1 MPLRTTSGPARYRIP
16 DPLDLWRWALDW
28 VSALY
33 SMIGKFLP
41 FNRQRSPQGLHH
53 TLNEFSALMRQ
64 QVPQPCWDQRVARRR
79 TLHDPCLSPVR
90 LQRRELASRSSGG
103 AQWLAARLTN
113 SPVTPNQISMLSV
126 GWAALGSALLSWN
139 PGWPAFIAA
148 AVCVQQRLLC
158 NLLDGMV
165 AIEGGKS
172 SATGT
177 LFNEVPDRLSD
188 ALFLVPLGYPAG
200 YPWLGW
206 LAALLAVLTAFV
218 RVLGGALG
226 QPQNFGGILPK
237 QRRMAVLTVAL
248 LVQAIEDSLWGS
260 RVSLMA
266 AAIIIVLGSLATC
279 LSRTRRIAKLLQ
291 TPS

>member
-1 MPLRTTSGPARYRIP
+1 MLLQAIIPARYQTRSEGTG
-16 DPLDLWRWALDW
+16 
-28 VSALY
+28 VSDNAY
-33 SMIGKFLP
+33 IAGP
-41 FNRQRSPQGLHH
+41 PRSSHH
-53 TLNEFSALMRQ
+53 ALNEFGALMRQ
-64 QVPQPCWDQRVARRR
+64 QVPEPSWDQRVARRPR
-79 TLHDPCLSPVR
+79 SPCLSPAR
-90 LQRRELASRSSGG
+90 LQRRDLASRSSDW

-113 SPVTPNQISMLSV
+113 SRITANQISVLSV

-139 PGWPAFIAA
+139 PAWPAFIAA
-148 AVCVQQRLLC
+148 AVCVQHRLLC

-172 SATGT
+172 SATGA

-248 LVQAIEDSLWGS
+248 LVAAIEDRLWGS
-260 RVSLMA
+260 RVSLLA

-279 LSRTRRIAKLLQ
+279 FSRTRRIAKLLQ